1 MAISAQTL
9 FHFTQYQYLQSI
21 LKSKA
26 FFPRYCFE
34 PFINQEDFIVA
45 FPVSCFCDIP
55 LSQISDHANT
65 YHRNGIGLQKSWG
78 ISNGLN
84 PLFYLQKESYPS
96 AIILDIFKSLLEKRK
111 TLKDKTIAIETTD
124 PIFIKAFFELISYY
138 KPREGRNW
146 IKETNDFEK
155 FTGATAKS
163 GDKIINFYDE
173 REWRYVP
180 KINFMEKT
188 DSVPLNFKLK
198 DYFYDD
204 NIFREDKFRESNSE
218 LEKYPLTFEASDIK
232 YIIVSRSSD
241 VNNMAKFI
249 YKLDGSIYSAD
260 EKNLLVSKII
270 SLTQIKE
277 DF

>member
-9 FHFTQYQYLQSI
+9 FHFTQYKYLQSI
-21 LKSKA
+21 LEAKA
-26 FFPRYCFE
+26 FYPRYCFE
-34 PFINQEDFIVA
+34 AFINQENLIVA
-45 FPVSCFCDIP
+45 FPASCFCDIP
-55 LSQISDHANT
+55 LSQISEHADT
-65 YHRNGIGLQKSWG
+65 YNRNGIGLKKSWG
-78 ISNGLN
+78 IAKALN

-96 AIILDIFKSLLEKRK
+96 AIILDLFKSLIKKHK
-111 TLKDKTIAIETTD
+111 TLKDKSIVLETD
-124 PIFIKAFFELISYY
+124 PRFIKGFFELATFC

-155 FTGATAKS
+155 YTGVTAKF

-180 KINFMEKT
+180 KLVSTGKPN
-188 DSVPLNFKLK
+188 SVDLNFKLK
-198 DYFYDD
+198 DYFYD
-204 NIFREDKFRESNSE
+204 NNVFQENKFKKANSE
-218 LEKYPLTFEASDIK
+218 LEKYPLTFDATDIK
-232 YIIVSRSSD
+232 YIIVGRSQD
-241 VNNMAKFI
+241 VISMAKFI
-249 YKLDGSIYSAD
+249 NKLDDSIYTVE